1 LQEINNILRNKSS
14 EEFINDAQ
22 IANVDVMEDIHYRK
36 GINGGLSINELLQYY
51 SDMYN
56 NPVEISKRL
65 ISEKYKFINQLSQN
79 RVSFAQSEELSKA
92 LYETGTTD
100 NWIENG
106 LMVLAKSKDGSNIFY
121 GNIPSDAI
129 INPLLEKYFYTS
141 TLLSNNLRLSLI
153 GTELNHK
160 VKDLKGVTSKLEEK
174 FNKEQLKFIKKYAK
188 LKKEE
193 KINLPDIKFAVSNF
207 IKSSGLEID

>member
-1 LQEINNILRNKSS
+1 MFNKVQEDYFRIYPEAKTLQDINNIIRNKSS
-14 EEFINDAQ
+14 EDFIRDAQ
-22 IANVDVMEDIHYRK
+22 NAGIDVMEDIHYRK

-56 NPVEISKRL
+56 NPDEISKRL
-65 ISEKYKFINQLSQN
+65 TSEKYKFINQLSQN
-79 RVSFAQSEELSKA
+79 RVSFVQFDELNKA
-92 LYETGTTD
+92 LYEAGAS

-106 LMVLAKSKDGSNIFY
+106 LMALAKDKDGNNIFY

-160 VKDLKGVTSKLEEK
+160 VKDLKGITSKLENK
-174 FNKEQLKFIKKYAK
+174 FNKEQIKFIRKYSK
-188 LKKEE
+188 LNK
-193 KINLPDIKFAVSNF
+193 N
-207 IKSSGLEID
+207 